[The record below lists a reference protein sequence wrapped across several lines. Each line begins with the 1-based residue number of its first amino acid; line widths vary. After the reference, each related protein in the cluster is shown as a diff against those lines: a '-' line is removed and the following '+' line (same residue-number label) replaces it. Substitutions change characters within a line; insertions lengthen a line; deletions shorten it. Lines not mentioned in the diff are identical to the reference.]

1 MIHMDLTISQRSNKE
16 GRALVPAANKSD
28 LSGAGGN
35 FEMHR
40 IRTSCRNHLHKCAVP
55 VVNMCASGSRIKKLV
70 LEVLTVYDRW
80 ELCVEVRRFMYVSSV
95 CSCGRSMHLVK
106 SRLPCDL
113 LLDLFILLLS

>member
-1 MIHMDLTISQRSNKE
+1 MPT
-16 GRALVPAANKSD
+16 ANKSD

-40 IRTSCRNHLHKCAVP
+40 IQNELQKSFAQVRSSCGTHLRAF
-55 VVNMCASGSRIKKLV
+55 GSRIKKLV
-70 LEVLTVYDRW
+70 LEVLEVYKRW
-80 ELCVEVRRFMYVSSV
+80 ILCVEARRFMYVSSV
-95 CSCGRSMHLVK
+95 CSRGVSMHLVK